1 MEDKEKREE
10 QEIKDRKDILGFDRA
25 ELTEWMRKSES
36 ENAGQERYAKKQY
49 TMSKISAGAC
59 VCVLLIVIFC
69 AAVLLPQVLH
79 TLEQMNA
86 VMTELETV
94 SSDLAQADL
103 SGMLEH
109 VDSLAQ
115 TSEEG
120 MAEALEKIS
129 ALDIE
134 SLNEAIRDL
143 QAVVE
148 PMARLFGR

>member
-1 MEDKEKREE
+1 
-10 QEIKDRKDILGFDRA
+10 
-25 ELTEWMRKSES
+25 
-36 ENAGQERYAKKQY
+36 
-49 TMSKISAGAC
+49 
-59 VCVLLIVIFC
+59 
-69 AAVLLPQVLH
+69 
-79 TLEQMNA
+79 MNA

>member
-1 MEDKEKREE
+1 
-10 QEIKDRKDILGFDRA
+10 
-25 ELTEWMRKSES
+25 
-36 ENAGQERYAKKQY
+36 
-49 TMSKISAGAC
+49 
-59 VCVLLIVIFC
+59 
-69 AAVLLPQVLH
+69 
-79 TLEQMNA
+79 
-86 VMTELETV
+86 
-94 SSDLAQADL
+94 
-103 SGMLEH
+103 MLEH